1 MGRFASWNDF
11 RFKEIVERIRSA
23 YLPETLHKEIPQQRD
38 LAKGFDPVAKLKQA
52 ARMFN
57 CDLDHFRQVPRITK
71 SDRDNRDLLVFS
83 VWNTGL
89 LTNEE
94 IGRLFGMTYSAV
106 SHIVSSIRLRIKE
119 NRELKEKTNQINSL
133 YKM

>member
-1 MGRFASWNDF
+1 M
-11 RFKEIVERIRSA
+11 
-23 YLPETLHKEIPQQRD
+23 
-38 LAKGFDPVAKLKQA
+38 
-52 ARMFN
+52 RMLN

-71 SDRDNRDLLVFS
+71 SDKDNRDLLIFS
-83 VWNTGL
+83 VWKTGL

-94 IGRLFGMTYSAV
+94 IGRLFGMTYSSV

-119 NRELKEKTNQINSL
+119 SRELKEKSNQINSL